1 MMNDTIDKIIAET
14 MEMYNFRMRLEC
26 PTLMEQGNEE
36 LLERIRLGMQR
47 VAYAA
52 VGAHID
58 EELRKKI
65 AERKVVEV
73 TE

>member
-1 MMNDTIDKIIAET
+1 MMNDEIDKIIAET
-14 MEMYNFRMRLEC
+14 IEMYNFRMRLEC
-26 PTLMEQGNEE
+26 PTLMEQGTEE

-52 VGAHID
+52 IGAHID

-65 AERKVVEV
+65 AAREV
-73 TE
+73 KE

>member
-14 MEMYNFRMRLEC
+14 IEMYNFRMRLEC
-26 PTLMEQGNEE
+26 PTLMEQGTEE

-58 EELRKKI
+58 EEYRKKI
-65 AERKVVEV
+65 ATRPEVE
-73 TE
+73 E

>member
-14 MEMYNFRMRLEC
+14 IEMYNFRMRLEC
-26 PTLMEQGNEE
+26 PTLMEQGTEE

-47 VAYAA
+47 VAYAS

-65 AERKVVEV
+65 AAKEV
-73 TE
+73 KE